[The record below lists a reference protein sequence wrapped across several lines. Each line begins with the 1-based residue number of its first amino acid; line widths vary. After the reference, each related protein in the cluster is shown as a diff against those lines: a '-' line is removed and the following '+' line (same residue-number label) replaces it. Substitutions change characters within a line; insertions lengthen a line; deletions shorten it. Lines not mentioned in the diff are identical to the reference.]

1 MMMTPLAWVFL
12 FTSLLLGSFLA
23 ANYLVARGVPFHLA
37 RKVAHLSAGIPIGLA
52 PLVFPSVWY
61 PFGLAL
67 AFLGLLTLSHQID
80 LLPGVSRPGRWSEVG
95 FPLAVLLCLTLW
107 PISPWAAALP
117 GLWVALGD
125 GVAGL
130 VRALVYKKP
139 GKGLWGSAACIAL
152 CAPFAA
158 LVHPWWVGVMGVIA
172 FAVVEYLS
180 GDFALIKWDDNL
192 TAPVAAAVVMGMPL
206 GAMAA
211 LRGV

>member
-1 MMMTPLAWVFL
+1 MTPLGWAFL

-37 RKVAHLSAGIPIGLA
+37 RKAAHLTAGVPIGLS

-61 PFGLAL
+61 PAGLAL
-67 AFLGLLTLSHQID
+67 AFLALLTLSHQID

-95 FPLAVLLCLTLW
+95 FPLAVLLCLLLW
-107 PISPWAAALP
+107 PLSPWAAALP

-139 GKGLWGSAACIAL
+139 SKGIWGSAACIAV
-152 CAPFAA
+152 CAPFAV
-158 LVHPWWVGVMGVIA
+158 LVYPLWVGVLGAIVFTA
-172 FAVVEYLS
+172 VEYLS
-180 GDFALIKWDDNL
+180 GDFAPFKLDDNL
-192 TAPVAAAVVMGMPL
+192 TAPVAAAAIMGVALKVV
-206 GAMAA
+206 
-211 LRGV
+211 